1 MCNLVMILLL
11 VGLAAPAAAVTSDP
25 DTGKAV
31 VDLEGDL
38 AGILCL
44 GQTSKN
50 AASVSEDGVSQLKLV
65 AGARNHLNLLFDAP
79 HI

>member
-1 MCNLVMILLL
+1 MEILRSLIDRI
-11 VGLAAPAAAVTSDP
+11 VVTPDP
-25 DTGKAV
+25 DTGKPV

-38 AGILCL
+38 AGILSL

-65 AGARNHLNLLFDAP
+65 AGAGFVQDPTMLELRKAV
-79 HI
+79 